1 MGLQREG
8 MGNCRTEAESGG
20 REAQQEALTQASTS
34 EVTGLELGRGWCGPG
49 VQGNR
54 EKEDVGLNWG
64 GWGGAEMKGR
74 QILTLKPKH
83 LTPDGDFVFFSFVVP
98 H

>member
-1 MGLQREG
+1 M
-8 MGNCRTEAESGG
+8 
-20 REAQQEALTQASTS
+20 
-34 EVTGLELGRGWCGPG
+34 
-49 VQGNR
+49 QGNR